1 MGDENGQRRRKIRRE
16 NGGRE
21 DIWREG
27 AKGNE
32 AERKTESENTAGEE
46 YRVECNLVETTYF
59 LRLTTNMTHQ
69 SAKRTRK
76 DQQK

>member
-1 MGDENGQRRRKIRRE
+1 MEADIMREEKI
-16 NGGRE
+16 
-21 DIWREG
+21 WAEG

-32 AERKTESENTAGEE
+32 AERTTERENTAGGKS
-46 YRVECNLVETTYF
+46 RVECNQVETTSF
-59 LRLTTNMTHQ
+59 LPLTTYMNHQ

>member
-1 MGDENGQRRRKIRRE
+1 MEADSVRDEKI
-16 NGGRE
+16 
-21 DIWREG
+21 WTEG

-32 AERKTESENTAGEE
+32 AERKTESESRAGGED
-46 YRVECNLVETTYF
+46 RAACNQVETTSF
-59 LRLTTNMTHQ
+59 LRLTTYITHQ

>member
-1 MGDENGQRRRKIRRE
+1 MKEEKI
-16 NGGRE
+16 
-21 DIWREG
+21 WTEG

-32 AERKTESENTAGEE
+32 AERKAESENTAGGGEQGG
-46 YRVECNLVETTYF
+46 VTTSF
-59 LRLTTNMTHQ
+59 LRLTTYTNHQ